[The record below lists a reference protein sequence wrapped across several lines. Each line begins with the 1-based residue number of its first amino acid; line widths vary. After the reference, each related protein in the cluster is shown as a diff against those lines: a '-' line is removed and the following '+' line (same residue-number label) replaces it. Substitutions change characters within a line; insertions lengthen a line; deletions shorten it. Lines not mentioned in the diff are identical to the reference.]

1 MQLSTIKNQVF
12 TAIATT
18 STEAVKQ
25 WATQHGLD
33 VDLRTKAGWQQVA
46 EAIARHAQPVA
57 EKAIAI
63 TKAVATAIHEADAVA
78 INEAVCFGARSLKVA
93 AVDGAIEAYGILEQ
107 HWGPTLRFLWR
118 SLKGVAIALAW
129 AFTQVKL
136 FTEALDCHYQ
146 AQIDSRV
153 RGLDVAEP
161 EPLEV
166 FISEYVWVLALPVR
180 DRLSVWV
187 LNRTAEV
194 KRYARL
200 RRTRELAIQ
209 FAGAVA
215 IASATG
221 LVG

>member
-1 MQLSTIKNQVF
+1 MQFSTLAQVKSAVF
-12 TAIATT
+12 AQIATT

-33 VDLRTKAGWQQVA
+33 VDLRTKAGWMQVA
-46 EAIARHAQPVA
+46 EAIARHAQPVV
-57 EKAIAI
+57 EQAIAT
-63 TKAVATAIHEADAVA
+63 TKAVATAIHEADFEQ
-78 INEAVCFGARSLKVA
+78 INEAVCNEASALKVA
-93 AVDGAIEAYGILEQ
+93 AVDGVIEAYGILDQ
-107 HWGPTLRFLWR
+107 SWGPTLRFLWR
-118 SLKGVAIALAW
+118 SLKAVAIALAW

-136 FTEALDCHYQ
+136 FAEALDCHYQ

-180 DRLSVWV
+180 DRLQVWA
-187 LNRTAEV
+187 LNRAAEV
-194 KRYARL
+194 KRLARI
-200 RRTRELAIQ
+200 RRTREMVLQ

-215 IASATG
+215 IASVLA
-221 LVG
+221 